1 MSGVD
6 DLRRNRFLIGLSASI
21 ILHILI
27 FIIFQYIISFNI
39 EKPKEFRGSITVTLE
54 KVVPE
59 EGMTKS
65 TAVQKESVTPTY
77 KKHKTEK
84 SETVQKVVKE
94 EVQKP
99 IPQRKSVPS
108 QSISKNVV
116 KAPNLLRNKPSN
128 LIYKYSES
136 STGEV
141 EANLRK
147 GEVKTLSKEEAPVPV
162 IPQGVK
168 EKEKEKPLPF
178 QPGVEVEQAPL
189 AFNVEELENKNTEA
203 SSGVKNAQAGEQIK
217 PQTKKT
223 KEIERVEGESIK
235 SNSMIEWEKGAQIRK
250 VISMG
255 PKPHLPDWVKKEGLK
270 LKVTLVFKV
279 TPDGYVTDV
288 NVSKSSG
295 YSDVDTSVIES
306 VRRIVFQPVNGDRA
320 DTAKI
325 TYIIEPK

>member
-1 MSGVD
+1 
-6 DLRRNRFLIGLSASI
+6 IGLSASI

-59 EGMTKS
+59 EGMIKN
-65 TAVQKESVTPTY
+65 TAVQKKSVTPTY
-77 KKHKTEK
+77 KKHKKEK

-99 IPQRKSVPS
+99 IPQRKSADS

-128 LIYKYSES
+128 PIHKYSES

-141 EANLRK
+141 EVNLRK
-147 GEVKTLSKEEAPVPV
+147 GEVKTLSREEARVPV

-189 AFNVEELENKNTEA
+189 AFNVGELENKSTED
-203 SSGVKNAQAGEQIK
+203 SSGIKNAQAGGQINPQIK
-217 PQTKKT
+217 KA
-223 KEIERVEGESIK
+223 KEIEGVEGESIK

-279 TPDGYVTDV
+279 TPNGYVTDV

-295 YSDVDTSVIES
+295 YSDVDASVIES
-306 VRRIVFQPVNGDRA
+306 VRRIVFQPVNSDRA
-320 DTAKI
+320 DTGKI

>member
-59 EGMTKS
+59 EGMIKN
-65 TAVQKESVTPTY
+65 TAVQKKSVAPTY
-77 KKHKTEK
+77 KTEE

-94 EVQKP
+94 EVQKT
-99 IPQRKSVPS
+99 IPQRKSAPS

-128 LIYKYSES
+128 PIHKYSES

-141 EANLRK
+141 EVNLRK
-147 GEVKTLSKEEAPVPV
+147 GEVKTLSREEARVPV

-189 AFNVEELENKNTEA
+189 AFNVGELENKNTEA
-203 SSGVKNAQAGEQIK
+203 SSGIKNALAGEQINL
-217 PQTKKT
+217 QTKKA
-223 KEIERVEGESIK
+223 KEIEGVEGESVK

-279 TPDGYVTDV
+279 TPNGYVTDV

-295 YSDVDTSVIES
+295 YSDVDASVIES
-306 VRRIVFQPVNGDRA
+306 VRRIVFQPVNSDRA
-320 DTAKI
+320 DTGKI

>member
-59 EGMTKS
+59 EGMIKN
-65 TAVQKESVTPTY
+65 TAVQKKSVAPTY
-77 KKHKTEK
+77 KTEK

-99 IPQRKSVPS
+99 IPQRKSAPS

-128 LIYKYSES
+128 PIHKYSES

-141 EANLRK
+141 EVNLRK
-147 GEVKTLSKEEAPVPV
+147 GEVKTLSREEARVPV

-189 AFNVEELENKNTEA
+189 AFNVGELENKNTEA
-203 SSGVKNAQAGEQIK
+203 SSGIKNALAGEQINL
-217 PQTKKT
+217 QTKKA
-223 KEIERVEGESIK
+223 KEIEGVEGESVK

-279 TPDGYVTDV
+279 TPNGYVTDV

-295 YSDVDTSVIES
+295 YSDVDASVIES
-306 VRRIVFQPVNGDRA
+306 VRRIVFQPVNSDRA
-320 DTAKI
+320 DTGKI

>member
-59 EGMTKS
+59 EGMIKN
-65 TAVQKESVTPTY
+65 TAVQKKSVAPTY
-77 KKHKTEK
+77 KTEE

-99 IPQRKSVPS
+99 IPQRKSAPS

-128 LIYKYSES
+128 PIHKYSES

-141 EANLRK
+141 EVNLRK
-147 GEVKTLSKEEAPVPV
+147 GEVKTLSREEARVPV

-189 AFNVEELENKNTEA
+189 AFNVGELENKNTEA
-203 SSGVKNAQAGEQIK
+203 SSGIKNALAGEQINL
-217 PQTKKT
+217 QTKKA
-223 KEIERVEGESIK
+223 KEIEGVEGESVK

-279 TPDGYVTDV
+279 TPNGYVTDV

-295 YSDVDTSVIES
+295 YSDVDASVIES
-306 VRRIVFQPVNGDRA
+306 VRRIVFQPVNSDRA
-320 DTAKI
+320 DTGKI
-325 TYIIEPK
+325 TYIIELK

>member
-59 EGMTKS
+59 EGMIKN
-65 TAVQKESVTPTY
+65 TAVQKKSVAPTY
-77 KKHKTEK
+77 KTEE

-99 IPQRKSVPS
+99 IPQRKSAPS

-116 KAPNLLRNKPSN
+116 KVPNLLRNKPSN
-128 LIYKYSES
+128 PIHKYSES

-141 EANLRK
+141 EVNLRK
-147 GEVKTLSKEEAPVPV
+147 GEVKTLSREEARVPV

-189 AFNVEELENKNTEA
+189 AFNVGELENKNTEA
-203 SSGVKNAQAGEQIK
+203 SSGIKNALAGEQINL
-217 PQTKKT
+217 QTKKA
-223 KEIERVEGESIK
+223 KEIEGVEGESVK

-279 TPDGYVTDV
+279 TPNGYVTDV

-295 YSDVDTSVIES
+295 YSDVDASVIES
-306 VRRIVFQPVNGDRA
+306 VRRIVFQPVNSDRA
-320 DTAKI
+320 DTGKI

>member
-59 EGMTKS
+59 EGMIKN
-65 TAVQKESVTPTY
+65 TAVQKKSVAPTY
-77 KKHKTEK
+77 KTEE

-99 IPQRKSVPS
+99 IPQRKSAPS

-128 LIYKYSES
+128 PIHKYSES

-141 EANLRK
+141 EVNLRK
-147 GEVKTLSKEEAPVPV
+147 GEVKTLSREEARVPV

-189 AFNVEELENKNTEA
+189 AFNVGELENKNTEA
-203 SSGVKNAQAGEQIK
+203 SSGIKNALAGEQINL
-217 PQTKKT
+217 QTKKA
-223 KEIERVEGESIK
+223 KEIEGVEGESVK

-279 TPDGYVTDV
+279 TPNGYVTDV

-295 YSDVDTSVIES
+295 YSDVDASVIES
-306 VRRIVFQPVNGDRA
+306 VRRIVFQPVNSDRA
-320 DTAKI
+320 DTGKI